1 MAEYSSEAMV
11 THASRQFVE
20 EIKPILDD
28 AHFQQMKSAFT
39 ATGRGRPPKL
49 QLVPLTN
56 KLLLQLD
63 LLRLETGRDWSDLVS
78 FLPKVFDVNLLQ
90 GLEIKAEIEGTV
102 KEATKLGNKTGLELE
117 AFLDVDAGRCIMGR
131 NVGVHLLKHRITRN
145 HLLNPDLLEDLDRPS
160 ELVNGMVLDLIS
172 FHKKENLS
180 LTSCRQTLTF
190 LGADV
195 DALSDPQ
202 LNAKLNHTFT
212 KCRSLGKSINRPGR
226 QEKLNI
232 FLSQPCDFSLLT
244 LSTPT
249 PLKDAWHTPNVQKL
263 SATQR
268 QLSSQRRC
276 T

>member
-39 ATGRGRPPKL
+39 ATGRGQPPKLQLVPLTNKLLL

-180 LTSCRQTLTF
+180 LTSARFLHRLFLDTTLCLHHFLLLAEHSQSNLQQTCL
-190 LGADV
+190 
-195 DALSDPQ
+195 
-202 LNAKLNHTFT
+202 
-212 KCRSLGKSINRPGR
+212 
-226 QEKLNI
+226 
-232 FLSQPCDFSLLT
+232 PCTPVSS
-244 LSTPT
+244 ST
-249 PLKDAWHTPNVQKL
+249 
-263 SATQR
+263 
-268 QLSSQRRC
+268 
-276 T
+276 